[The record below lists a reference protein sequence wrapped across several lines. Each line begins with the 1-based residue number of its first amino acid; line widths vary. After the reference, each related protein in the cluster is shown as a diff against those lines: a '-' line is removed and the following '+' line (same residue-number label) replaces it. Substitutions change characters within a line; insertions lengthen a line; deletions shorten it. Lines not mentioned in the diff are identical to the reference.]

1 MFYPIFFVK
10 DFMAAC
16 TQLFPLQKQDPGS
29 IKEIEFKKLV
39 IGMSLFNSLKI
50 TITTNIY

>member
-1 MFYPIFFVK
+1 MFYPVFFVK
-10 DFMAAC
+10 DFMVVC
-16 TQLFPLQKQDPGS
+16 TQLFPLQKQDAGS
-29 IKEIEFKKLV
+29 IEGIEFKKLV